1 MAKGKPIR
9 TRARGDFFEYISEV
23 SVICLN
29 VCNYKAYA
37 ITEKVNERS
46 CISED
51 SAGIAMILV
60 P

>member
-1 MAKGKPIR
+1 MKER
-9 TRARGDFFEYISEV
+9 
-23 SVICLN
+23 
-29 VCNYKAYA
+29 KAYA

-51 SAGIAMILV
+51 SAEVAMFLI